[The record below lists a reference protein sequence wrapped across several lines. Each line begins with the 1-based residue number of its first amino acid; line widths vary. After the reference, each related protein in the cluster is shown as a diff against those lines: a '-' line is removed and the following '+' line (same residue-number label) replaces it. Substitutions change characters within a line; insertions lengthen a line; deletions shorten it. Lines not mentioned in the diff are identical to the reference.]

1 MPNLDI
7 SKIEAQIKKTGFVL
21 EYKLASLLQKAGWHV
36 ISNRYYVDDHE
47 ESIREID
54 LLAYKISKIHDVSIY
69 TTLIISCKKSEAN
82 NWVMLTRDIDLK
94 APNSDWWPLHAW
106 TNDIAIKYKL
116 NQKGTAKK
124 YHDDLNKQGVK
135 HALELPQ
142 REVFAFQEM
151 DKKSGAPQ
159 NDKPIF
165 SSITSLMKAQAYEVN
180 SLSSRKKDVAVY
192 QFNLLTIVDTEL
204 ANVHFKDDSIK
215 AYSTDS
221 EHYIARY
228 IIHKKETISRI
239 RFINA
244 EKFESYIED
253 YNKLHAQNCEWF
265 SASIKDFYHDIVKNP
280 DRASVLFEEFRKKSS
295 WFYRIFSSANKTDDF
310 SDLSIEWRNDINK
323 IAVVSQ
329 AMTNDVIA
337 ELESREYVNLH
348 TKTILRNVYRYEGEF
363 IYSLSEDI
371 PF

>member
-21 EYKLASLLQKAGWHV
+21 EYKLASLLKKAGWHV

-135 HALELPQ
+135 HALELL
-142 REVFAFQEM
+142 RSVC
-151 DKKSGAPQ
+151 
-159 NDKPIF
+159 
-165 SSITSLMKAQAYEVN
+165 
-180 SLSSRKKDVAVY
+180 
-192 QFNLLTIVDTEL
+192 
-204 ANVHFKDDSIK
+204 
-215 AYSTDS
+215 
-221 EHYIARY
+221 
-228 IIHKKETISRI
+228 ISR
-239 RFINA
+239 N
-244 EKFESYIED
+244 
-253 YNKLHAQNCEWF
+253 
-265 SASIKDFYHDIVKNP
+265 
-280 DRASVLFEEFRKKSS
+280 
-295 WFYRIFSSANKTDDF
+295 
-310 SDLSIEWRNDINK
+310 
-323 IAVVSQ
+323 
-329 AMTNDVIA
+329 
-337 ELESREYVNLH
+337 
-348 TKTILRNVYRYEGEF
+348 G
-363 IYSLSEDI
+363 
-371 PF
+371 